1 MVAGFSDAD
10 DDDAKVVADGVVAG
24 SGGFKGIAEEDAS
37 GDRVVLCEDLT
48 MVLGQERPAASASRL
63 CSIVEE
69 IEKTEESAETNGSE

>member
-24 SGGFKGIAEEDAS
+24 SGGFFGIAEDAS
-37 GDRVVLCEDLT
+37 GDRVV
-48 MVLGQERPAASASRL
+48 VLGQERPAASASRL